1 MKPLKIV
8 VSKDIDNQDD
18 QEFVIFIRPD
28 AVSMAM
34 HVEDHPDLC
43 GITRDGHDN
52 PIIIK
57 EPLLEFVAR
66 WDLALM

>member
-8 VSKDIDNQDD
+8 AIKDHDQDD
-18 QEFVIFIRPD
+18 QEFVVFIRPD

-43 GITRDGHDN
+43 GIKSDGHDN

-66 WDLALM
+66 WSLALM